1 MDEAG
6 CCQKAWDEWL
16 MNFVVLLYLKKKSLL
31 QRKTLPPLVENPQK
45 EKKHKLNKKVL
56 QSASHGFLGP
66 LPSVGWSM
74 ALGSH

>member
-31 QRKTLPPLVENPQK
+31 QRKTLPPLVENPSK
-45 EKKHKLNKKVL
+45 GEKT
-56 QSASHGFLGP
+56 
-66 LPSVGWSM
+66 
-74 ALGSH
+74 